1 MLMVMVRRLFCVI
14 AGLLFWLAECVYGSE
29 VEVNEDQGQSI
40 ISPWSGSGGE
50 MGFATA
56 HGNSTTESL
65 NGRLKLRYS
74 TADDN
79 WLHSMDVF
87 GLRSRTTYTRI
98 DSSGVSHRQKQTTAH
113 RYSISLGSALRISER
128 QQFTSTVRYERDDFA
143 AFDRR
148 QIFGLGYGG
157 RLIDGQRMALDT
169 QIGPGSRRARE
180 AKTGVYSTDF
190 IGRALFDLNIK
201 LTGNTELTDTLLA
214 ESGPDNTF
222 VQNDLGL
229 AVTMNQ
235 HLALKINWQ
244 ARSNSHVDDG
254 KRNIDTL
261 LTMNVVYQ
269 FK

>member
-1 MLMVMVRRLFCVI
+1 MLLRLVCVMFLVCVD
-14 AGLLFWLAECVYGSE
+14 AAYANDADEADGTS
-29 VEVNEDQGQSI
+29 
-40 ISPWSGSGGE
+40 SPWSGSGGE

-65 NGRLKLRYS
+65 NGRLKLRYN
-74 TADDN
+74 ADDDR

-87 GLRSRTTYTRI
+87 GLRSRATYTRT
-98 DSSGVSHRQKQTTAH
+98 DSNGISYRLKQTTAH
-113 RYSISLGSALRISER
+113 RYSITVGSALQISER
-128 QQFTSTVRYERDDFA
+128 QQFTSTIRYERDDFA

-148 QIFGLGYGG
+148 QILGLGYGG
-157 RLIDGQRMALDT
+157 RLIDKPRVALDT

-180 AKTGVYSTDF
+180 AKTGDYSTDF
-190 IGRALFDLNIK
+190 IGRALFDLTIG
-201 LTGNTELTDTLLA
+201 LTENTELIDTLLA

-229 AVTMNQ
+229 AVAMNQ

-254 KRNIDTL
+254 RRNLDTL